1 MGKSKKKNKILKCF
15 YGIPHCH
22 TAFSTGRGTPND
34 AYEYGKNTGIDFM
47 IITDHNSYLGK
58 DLYWN
63 NKEISKWNVTNAMA
77 ERFAKKNDSFLPMV
91 GFETKTSLY
100 GDFNIINSNTYF
112 KGIIKDINLLIL
124 WMLNNPEAIV
134 TINHPHRNIT
144 SLAYNEVLNKMI
156 TSMEVG
162 NGSYPNK
169 YIRHD
174 KYYYSLLDKGWKL
187 GAINSQDNH
196 RLNFGDS
203 DNLTGILAYELKK
216 DELIEAFRERRTFST
231 ESRTLEMYFT
241 INDSMMGTEII
252 LKDDTLRFMIF
263 AEDNNNKIK
272 SIEIVTNKSTI
283 VKKIEDINLNSIK
296 YLYDH
301 KYIEG
306 ESWYLIRIWQQDNRL
321 AISSPIFI
329 EK

>member
-1 MGKSKKKNKILKCF
+1 
-15 YGIPHCH
+15 
-22 TAFSTGRGTPND
+22 
-34 AYEYGKNTGIDFM
+34 
-47 IITDHNSYLGK
+47 
-58 DLYWN
+58 
-63 NKEISKWNVTNAMA
+63 
-77 ERFAKKNDSFLPMV
+77 
-91 GFETKTSLY
+91 
-100 GDFNIINSNTYF
+100 
-112 KGIIKDINLLIL
+112 
-124 WMLNNPEAIV
+124 
-134 TINHPHRNIT
+134 
-144 SLAYNEVLNKMI
+144 
-156 TSMEVG
+156 
-162 NGSYPNK
+162 
-169 YIRHD
+169 
-174 KYYYSLLDKGWKL
+174 
-187 GAINSQDNH
+187 
-196 RLNFGDS
+196 
-203 DNLTGILAYELKK
+203 
-216 DELIEAFRERRTFST
+216 
-231 ESRTLEMYFT
+231 MYFT